1 MVAAGWMVQIY
12 AMGDAEAQRVVGGVL
27 SGIDGLAVEAV
38 VREADRF
45 LIVSCSTATQAV
57 SVQRFV
63 TAIDPGAVLVHTS
76 TGSRRLVDAS
86 VA

>member
-1 MVAAGWMVQIY
+1 MVQIY
-12 AMGDAEAQRVVGGVL
+12 AMADAEAQGLVGGVL
-27 SGIDGLAVEAV
+27 SGIDGLTVESAV
-38 VREADRF
+38 RDTDRF

-63 TAIDPGAVLVHTS
+63 TAIDPSAVLVHTS
-76 TGSRRLVDAS
+76 TGPRSLVDAS